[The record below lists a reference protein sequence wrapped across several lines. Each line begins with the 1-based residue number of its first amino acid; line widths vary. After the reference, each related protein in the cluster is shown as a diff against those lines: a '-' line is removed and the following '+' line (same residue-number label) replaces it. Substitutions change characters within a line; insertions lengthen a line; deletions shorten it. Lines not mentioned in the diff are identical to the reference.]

1 MPRFMLLGLAL
12 LIGAAL
18 PLQAGLNAQLRQFV
32 GSPLRSAL
40 ANFGVGLIALALL
53 VAITGGDQPALRQS
67 AWWMWLGGLLG
78 AAFVTG
84 TVILAPRLGATALVA
99 AIVAG
104 QLTAAVVIDH
114 FGLVGYRVLPV
125 SWSRLAGVALLF
137 LGVLLIQRR

>member
-1 MPRFMLLGLAL
+1 MPRFVFLALAL

-18 PLQAGLNAQLRQFV
+18 PIQAGVNAQLRYIV

-40 ANFGVGLIALALL
+40 ANFAVGLIALVVL
-53 VAITGGDQPALRQS
+53 VLVTGGDQPALRQS
-67 AWWMWLGGLLG
+67 SWWMWVGGLLG

-84 TVILAPRLGATALVA
+84 TVVLAPRLGATALVG

-104 QLTAAVVIDH
+104 QLAAAVLIDH
-114 FGLVGYRVLPV
+114 FGLVGYRVVPA
-125 SWSRLAGVALLF
+125 SWTRIAGVALLF